1 MALAQQIDE
10 LLKDA
15 MRSSL
20 KRETALLRMIK
31 SRLQQKASEKGF
43 AGEMTDEITLEV
55 IAAYVKQMEKVIPD
69 YEKAGE
75 RGVEKIEQIRFE
87 IEYLRRFLP
96 AMMSEAE
103 TLEAV
108 KKIIADLGIGDVRQ
122 IGKIMGLIMKDYKGR
137 MDPQL
142 AKKLATEIL
151 TGQAAS

>member
-10 LLKDA
+10 LLKEA
-15 MRSSL
+15 MKGGL

-31 SRLQQKASEKGF
+31 SRLQQRASEKGF
-43 AGEMTDEITLEV
+43 SGEMTDEITLEV

-75 RGVEKIEQIRFE
+75 RGLEKIEQIRFE
-87 IEYLRRFLP
+87 VEYLKRFLP

-103 TLEAV
+103 TADAV
-108 KKIIADLGIGDVRQ
+108 KKIISDLGIGDVRQ
-122 IGKIMGLIMKDYKGR
+122 IGKVMGLIMKDYKGR

-142 AKKLATEIL
+142 AKKIATDIL
-151 TGQAAS
+151 GGQPAS